1 MTINLVRPC
10 KNAILK
16 HFLTGDSS
24 VTALESEAL
33 CRAALGAKYQPRLG
47 GGHYPPRRH
56 GDANSA
62 PDFKDKD
69 VISDF
74 QQPEGA
80 VGAFCPGGVS

>member
-10 KNAILK
+10 KNAVFK

-33 CRAALGAKYQPRLG
+33 CRAALSAKYQPPLG

-80 VGAFCPGGVS
+80 VRALCPGGVS

>member
-10 KNAILK
+10 KNAIFK
-16 HFLTGDSS
+16 HFLRGDSS

-33 CRAALGAKYQPRLG
+33 CRAALSAKYQPPLG

-80 VGAFCPGGVS
+80 VRAFWPGGVS